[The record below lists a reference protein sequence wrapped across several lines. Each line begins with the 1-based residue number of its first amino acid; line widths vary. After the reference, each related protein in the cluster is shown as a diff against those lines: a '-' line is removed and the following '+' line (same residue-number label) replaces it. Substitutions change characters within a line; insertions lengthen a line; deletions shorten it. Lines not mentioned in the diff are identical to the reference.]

1 MPDYNFTLEK
11 LRFHLQKEDT
21 LVFYGWYRGNNPD
34 GRTLRVYLDRDEL
47 RLNQHINS
55 GLEIRQKY
63 LSYLADINEEVFGEV
78 KLPYDWRQFHRFK
91 IVCVHG
97 LERKT
102 IASVSTRELKKMYR
116 EVGYYL
122 ESEQAVEGR
131 VVISGWAMGSGPV
144 DFSVTNK
151 KGEEIPVQVERYYRK
166 DIAGI
171 YEEAPEDYKAG
182 FKATVQARGL
192 RTFTFSMK
200 SGEAQSCYKTS
211 VHRILRGKTKAHAA
225 APGLMK
231 KIAAYYRRNG
241 VRATFKRVFTKL
253 LRKPEQNYHSW
264 RKRHLISAEE
274 LERQRREPPAYAPLF
289 SIVIPLYKTPQ
300 HYLKEML
307 DSVVAQTYT
316 NWELCLADG
325 SGTNNSGSVGNMRG
339 FVEHRYGLDK
349 RVRYVLLNRNKGIAD
364 NTNSGLLMVRGE
376 YVVFADHDDILP
388 PEALYECAKAL
399 NEDRSIDM
407 IYTDEDKVDMESRKY
422 FEPNFKPDFNPDLLC
437 SMNYIC
443 HLCVISKSLLERV
456 GWLDSQYDGAQD
468 YDFILRCAESAKHIH
483 HIPKVLYHWR
493 THPDSTAVRP
503 ESKLY
508 AFEAGRRALLEHYA
522 RLEIPAKVEH
532 SSFYGMYHTIYRWN
546 EEPLLSILI
555 PNKDH
560 LADLQKCVQSILDK
574 SSYRNFEFVI
584 IENNST
590 EEKTF
595 AGYKAMEEACDKVR
609 VVYYEGEFNFSR
621 INNFGA
627 KHAKGEYFLLLNNDT
642 ELISPDALWEML
654 GYCMRGDVG
663 AVGAK
668 LCYPDDTIQH
678 AGVVI
683 GFGGV
688 AGHTFIGSSRFDL
701 GYQARIAC
709 VQNYSAVTA
718 ACLMTPRKVF
728 EAVGGMTEE
737 LQVAFNDIDY
747 CLKVRALGKLVVYT
761 PYAELYHYE
770 SKSRGLEDTPQKVAR
785 FNREADLFRERW
797 PDILLNGDPY
807 YNPNLSLDKADFS
820 LK

>member
-11 LRFHLQKEDT
+11 LRFHLLKEDM
-21 LVFYGWYRGNNPD
+21 LVFYGWYRGNNSD

-55 GLEIRQKY
+55 GVEIRQKY
-63 LSYLADINEEVFGEV
+63 LNYLADINEEIFGEV
-78 KLPYDWRQFHRFK
+78 KLPYDWREFHRFR
-91 IVCVHG
+91 IVCVRG

-102 IASVSTRELKKMYR
+102 IFSVSTRELKKMYN

-131 VVISGWAMGSGPV
+131 VVIGGWAMGSEPV
-144 DFSVTNK
+144 DFTVTNK
-151 KGEEIPVQVERYYRK
+151 KGEKIPVQVERYYRK
-166 DIAGI
+166 EIAAI
-171 YEEAPEDYKAG
+171 YEEAPADYKAG
-182 FKATVQARGL
+182 FKLTVPAKGL
-192 RTFTFSMK
+192 RAFTLSMK
-200 SGEAQSCYKTS
+200 SGEAESRYKTS
-211 VHRILRGKTKAHAA
+211 VHRISRGKTK
-225 APGLMK
+225 
-231 KIAAYYRRNG
+231 
-241 VRATFKRVFTKL
+241 L
-253 LRKPEQNYHSW
+253 LRQPEQNYNRW
-264 RKRHLISAEE
+264 RKKYLISAEE

-325 SGTNNSGSVGNMRG
+325 SGRNNSGSVGNMRG

-349 RVRYVLLNRNKGIAD
+349 RVRYVLLNYNKGIAD

-388 PEALYECAKAL
+388 PEALYECAMAL
-399 NEDRSIDM
+399 NADRSIDM

-422 FEPNFKPDFNPDLLC
+422 FEPNFKPDFNPDLLF
-437 SMNYIC
+437 STNYIR
-443 HLCVISKSLLERV
+443 HLCVISKELLKRV
-456 GWLDSQYDGAQD
+456 GWMYSGYNGAQD
-468 YDFILRCAESAKHIH
+468 YDYILRCAERAKHIH

-493 THPDSTAVRP
+493 CRPDSAAVKP

-508 AFEAGRRALLEHYA
+508 AFEAGRKALQEHYA
-522 RLEIPAKVEH
+522 RLDIPAKVEH
-532 SSFYGMYHTIYRWN
+532 SSFYGMYHTVYRWD
-546 EEPLLSILI
+546 EEPLISILI

-560 LADLQKCVQSILDK
+560 LEDLQKCIQSILDK
-574 SSYRNFEFVI
+574 SSYRNFEFII

-595 AGYKAMEEACDKVR
+595 AGYKAMEAACDKVR
-609 VVYYEGEFNFSR
+609 VVYYEGEFNFSK

-627 KHAKGEYFLLLNNDT
+627 SHAGGDYLLLLNNDT
-642 ELISPDALWEML
+642 ELISPGGLWEML

-668 LCYPDDTIQH
+668 LCYPDDTIRH

-688 AGHTFIGSSRFDL
+688 AGHTFIGSSRFAL

-709 VQNYSAVTA
+709 AQNYSAVTA
-718 ACLMTPRKVF
+718 ACLMTPREVF

-761 PYAELYHYE
+761 PYAELYHYR
-770 SKSRGLEDTPQKVAR
+770 SKSRGPEDIPEQAAR
-785 FNREADLFRERW
+785 FNSEAELFRERW

>member
-1 MPDYNFTLEK
+1 MLDYNFNLEK

-34 GRTLRVYLDRDEL
+34 GRTLRVYLDGDEL
-47 RLNQHINS
+47 RLSSHINS
-55 GLEIRQKY
+55 GMEVRQKY
-63 LSYLADINEEVFGEV
+63 LNYMADINEEVFGEV
-78 KLPYDWRQFHRFK
+78 KLPYDWRQFHKFR
-91 IVCVHG
+91 ILCVRG
-97 LERKT
+97 AERKT
-102 IASVSTRELKKMYR
+102 ITSVSTAELKKIYH

-122 ESEQAVEGR
+122 ESEQAAEDR
-131 VVISGWAMGSGPV
+131 VVISGWAMGSEPV
-144 DFSVTNK
+144 QFSVTNH
-151 KGEEIPVQVERYYRK
+151 KGEEVPLQVERYYRK

-171 YEEAPEDYKAG
+171 YEEAPADYKAG
-182 FKATVQARGL
+182 FKLTVKAAGL
-192 RTFTFSMK
+192 KSFTLSMK
-200 SGEAQSCYKTS
+200 SGEAESRYQTS
-211 VHRILRGKTKAHAA
+211 LNRILMGKTKAHAA

-241 VRATFKRVFTKL
+241 MNATFKRVFTKL
-253 LRKPEQNYHSW
+253 LRKPEQDYHDW
-264 RKRHLISAEE
+264 RKRHLISEQE
-274 LERQRREPPAYAPLF
+274 LERQRSQQPVYAPLL
-289 SIVIPLYKTPQ
+289 SIVIPLYKTPR

-325 SGTNNSGSVGNMRG
+325 SGRNNSGSESNLRS
-339 FVEHRYGLDK
+339 FVENRYGLDK
-349 RVRYVLLNRNKGIAD
+349 RVRYVLLDSNKGIAD

-388 PEALYECAKAL
+388 PEALYECVAAL
-399 NEDRSIDM
+399 NADSSIDM

-422 FEPNFKPDFNPDLLC
+422 FEPNFKPDFNLDLLR
-437 SMNYIC
+437 STNYIC
-443 HLCVISKSLLERV
+443 HLCMIKKTLLDKAGCLHSE
-456 GWLDSQYDGAQD
+456 YDGAQD
-468 YDFILRCAESAKHIH
+468 YDFILRCAELAEHIH

-508 AFEAGRRALLEHYA
+508 AFEAGKKALQEHYA
-522 RLEIPAKVEH
+522 RLDIPAKVEH
-532 SSFYGMYHTIYRWN
+532 ASFYGMYHTVYRWD
-546 EEPLLSILI
+546 EEPLISILI

-560 LADLQKCVQSILDK
+560 LEDLQKCVHSILDK
-574 SSYRNFEFVI
+574 SAYQNFEFIV

-595 AGYKAMEEACDKVR
+595 TGYKALEEACDKVR
-609 VVYYEGEFNFSR
+609 VVYYEGEFNFSK

-627 KHAKGEYFLLLNNDT
+627 AHAKGDYLLLLNNDT
-642 ELISPDALWEML
+642 ELISPDGLWEML

-688 AGHTFIGSSRFDL
+688 AGHTFIGSSRYDL

-709 VQNYSAVTA
+709 AQNYSAVTA

-728 EAVGGMTEE
+728 EAVGGLTEE

-770 SKSRGLEDTPQKVAR
+770 SKSRGLEDTPEKVAR